1 MAAILRVK
9 DENGNIVSIPAIKGD
24 KGEKGE
30 KGDRGLPGSGG
41 VPDGG
46 TAGQILTKNSGEDG
60 DAGWKDAVQ
69 ADWNESDESSSAFV
83 KNRTHYTEY
92 ENQLQFDYNEDRN
105 FYTITSSA
113 ALDTDKTYELVF
125 DYDIGNDAGGQADAL
140 IRRGVINPV
149 TYKGSWVGK
158 FTQKTKYGSTFWCF
172 NDIHPADNSFLPC
185 IYSSD
190 MKMFT
195 GYINGC
201 VNNEAWLNEVKIAV
215 PLDLKYIPETI
226 ARASDTVMGTGEEQ
240 HFGSAVEEQICSNI
254 GALYLGDL
262 SNYLSDKVDKNQGTE
277 NSGKFLGIG
286 ADGIVIPTD
295 SPATAFSDDGSGN
308 ISVNGASSDA
318 KRFLNS
324 LTVPGLDYKY
334 VNPINSGTYASPY
347 GVYITSGTVIDYV
360 VGLTQVGFYT
370 AYVNRKVTDIPDAA
384 KAANSSLRGFVCVSQ
399 IDNTASGGST
409 KCYAYIVLI
418 DQNSNFYIQY
428 IQSST
433 GGGWKRMYPY
443 ETAESALMEKL
454 DKNQGTANSG
464 KFLGIGADG
473 VVVPT
478 EVGGGGESSE
488 WKKIRD
494 ISVTSE
500 AGVVEVSITEDSEG
514 NSLSLNE
521 AFILIKSETKQ
532 YAYAPITIRNGNS
545 YVSVG
550 EYRLANEAEN
560 APGVIRIRPFGL
572 YWMASY
578 MKGGYQQNV
587 VDYNWGFYYQKSQPR
602 LSEIPKITGIR
613 IGFSTIEAEVWGR

>member
-24 KGEKGE
+24 KGEKG
-30 KGDRGLPGSGG
+30 DRGLPGSGG

-46 TAGQILTKNSGEDG
+46 TTGQVLTKNSNANG
-60 DAGWKDAVQ
+60 DAGWK
-69 ADWNESDESSSAFV
+69 NSS
-83 KNRTHYTEY
+83 
-92 ENQLQFDYNEDRN
+92 
-105 FYTITSSA
+105 
-113 ALDTDKTYELVF
+113 
-125 DYDIGNDAGGQADAL
+125 
-140 IRRGVINPV
+140 
-149 TYKGSWVGK
+149 
-158 FTQKTKYGSTFWCF
+158 
-172 NDIHPADNSFLPC
+172 
-185 IYSSD
+185 
-190 MKMFT
+190 
-195 GYINGC
+195 
-201 VNNEAWLNEVKIAV
+201 
-215 PLDLKYIPETI
+215 
-226 ARASDTVMGTGEEQ
+226 
-240 HFGSAVEEQICSNI
+240 
-254 GALYLGDL
+254 GA
-262 SNYLSDKVDKNQGTE
+262 E
-277 NSGKFLGIG
+277 
-286 ADGIVIPTD
+286 
-295 SPATAFSDDGSGN
+295 FSDDGSGN

-324 LTVPGLDYKY
+324 LTFPGLNYKY

-347 GVYITSGTVIDYV
+347 GVYISSGTVIDYV

-370 AYVNRKVTDIPDAA
+370 AYVNRRVTDIPDAA

-399 IDNTASGGST
+399 IDNTASGGSQ
-409 KCYAYIVLI
+409 KCYAYIALI

-428 IQSST
+428 IQGSV

-478 EVGGGGESSE
+478 EVSGGGGSE

-500 AGVVEVSITEDSEG
+500 AGITTVTITEDSEG
-514 NSLSLNE
+514 NSLSLDE
-521 AFILIKSETKQ
+521 IFILIKSETKQ
-532 YAYAPITIRNGNS
+532 YAYAPVTIRNGNS
-545 YVSVG
+545 YVMVG
-550 EYRLANEAEN
+550 EYRLANETEN

-602 LSEIPKITGIR
+602 LSAIPKITGIG

>member
-24 KGEKGE
+24 KGEKG
-30 KGDRGLPGSGG
+30 DRGLPGSGG

-46 TAGQILTKNSGEDG
+46 TTGQVLTKNSNADG

-69 ADWNESDESSSAFV
+69 ADWDENDESSPAFV
-83 KNRTHYTEY
+83 KGRTHYTEY

-105 FYTITSSA
+105 FYTITSST
-113 ALDTDKTYELVF
+113 ALDTGKTYELVF
-125 DYDIGNDAGGQADAL
+125 DYDIENDAGGQADAL

-158 FTQKTKYGSTFWCF
+158 FTQKTKYGSTYWCF
-172 NDIHPADNSFLPC
+172 NDIHPMDNSFLPC

-190 MKMFT
+190 MKTFT

-201 VNNEAWLNEVKIAV
+201 VNNEAWFNEVKIAA

-226 ARASDTVMGTGEEQ
+226 ARTSDTVMGTGEKQ
-240 HFGSAVEEQICSNI
+240 IFGSAAEEQICSNI

-308 ISVNGASSDA
+308 ISVNGASSNA

-347 GVYITSGTVIDYV
+347 GVYITSGTIIDYV

-473 VVVPT
+473 IVVPT
-478 EVGGGGESSE
+478 EVGGGSE
-488 WKKIRD
+488 WVTLFNGTIATEEAVNSMSADLLKSCEGMNEFLVWYTNTKNTVETPGNDNSEVTIGKANYGYGRFGDLTSDNEKIVHLLLTD
-494 ISVTSE
+494 N
-500 AGVVEVSITEDSEG
+500 ITYSYVIDTKG
-514 NSLSLNE
+514 NSMQFNIGTGTGGWSSN
-521 AFILIKSETKQ
+521 K
-532 YAYAPITIRNGNS
+532 
-545 YVSVG
+545 
-550 EYRLANEAEN
+550 AN
-560 APGVIRIRPFGL
+560 P
-572 YWMASY
+572 
-578 MKGGYQQNV
+578 
-587 VDYNWGFYYQKSQPR
+587 DYNKV
-602 LSEIPKITGIR
+602 KISCFNGTY
-613 IGFSTIEAEVWGR
+613 IGTISLKIYGR